1 MDESFCSVRCEG
13 GSDLCNITEV
23 VEGRFDS
30 VADVG
35 FKGEGGIK
43 DYAKVAGLGGGGDR
57 GAVDS
62 ECGGVGEFTE
72 GGFGANEEEFSF
84 VAVKFQEVILHP
96 ESE

>member
-1 MDESFCSVRCEG
+1 MDESFCSVRCER

-23 VEGRFDS
+23 IEGGFDS

-62 ECGGVGEFTE
+62 ECGGVCEFTQ
-72 GGFGANEEEFSF
+72 G
-84 VAVKFQEVILHP
+84 
-96 ESE
+96 

>member
-1 MDESFCSVRCEG
+1 MESK
-13 GSDLCNITEV
+13 ITPRLRAW
-23 VEGRFDS
+23 GR
-30 VADVG
+30 
-35 FKGEGGIK
+35 
-43 DYAKVAGLGGGGDR
+43 DR

>member
-1 MDESFCSVRCEG
+1 MIEG
-13 GSDLCNITEV
+13 S
-23 VEGRFDS
+23 FDS

-43 DYAKVAGLGGGGDR
+43 DYAKVAGLGGGGDH
-57 GAVDS
+57 GAISS
-62 ECGGVGEFTE
+62 ECGGVCKFTE
-72 GGFGANEEEFSF
+72 GGIGANEDEFSF